1 MLVARRAE
9 DMNRALEAGLVQMAG
24 VEEGSREELL
34 RRVACAEEGAVVMKV
49 RGWRVMWP
57 ARERYLSN
65 TDSPFLSLPHPLK
78 LKSLSKGCYPAR
90 RTSSP
95 VTLGLLSGSSANSL
109 IRRPSRLPNKLA
121 MMQKEVSGR
130 HEMSMF

>member
-1 MLVARRAE
+1 MCGSGGWARSARAAGGGQGTCEGARLLVARRAE
-9 DMNRALEAGLVQMAG
+9 DVYRALEAGLVQMAG

-65 TDSPFLSLPHPLK
+65 TDSHFYL
-78 LKSLSKGCYPAR
+78 C
-90 RTSSP
+90 RT
-95 VTLGLLSGSSANSL
+95 
-109 IRRPSRLPNKLA
+109 R
-121 MMQKEVSGR
+121 
-130 HEMSMF
+130 

>member
-1 MLVARRAE
+1 MCGSGGWARSARAAGGGQGTCEGARLLVARRAE
-9 DMNRALEAGLVQMAG
+9 DMYRALEAGLVQMAG

-65 TDSPFLSLPHPLK
+65 IPIFISAA
-78 LKSLSKGCYPAR
+78 PAEAQELEQG
-90 RTSSP
+90 
-95 VTLGLLSGSSANSL
+95 VLSGSPHLVTGN
-109 IRRPSRLPNKLA
+109 RRPLVRL
-121 MMQKEVSGR
+121 
-130 HEMSMF
+130 

>member
-1 MLVARRAE
+1 MRERGCWLRGGPRIY
-9 DMNRALEAGLVQMAG
+9 RALEAGLVQMAG

-65 TDSPFLSLPHPLK
+65 TDSHL
-78 LKSLSKGCYPAR
+78 C
-90 RTSSP
+90 RT
-95 VTLGLLSGSSANSL
+95 
-109 IRRPSRLPNKLA
+109 R
-121 MMQKEVSGR
+121 
-130 HEMSMF
+130 

>member
-1 MLVARRAE
+1 M
-9 DMNRALEAGLVQMAG
+9 
-24 VEEGSREELL
+24 
-34 RRVACAEEGAVVMKV
+34 ACAEEGAVVMKV

-65 TDSPFLSLPHPLK
+65 TNSPFLSLPHPLK

-109 IRRPSRLPNKLA
+109 IRRPSRLPNRLTMLPK
-121 MMQKEVSGR
+121 
-130 HEMSMF
+130 

>member
-1 MLVARRAE
+1 MY
-9 DMNRALEAGLVQMAG
+9 RALEAGLVQMAG

-65 TDSPFLSLPHPLK
+65 TDSPFLSLPHPKFGRYALASPRSNGYLTNQFAK
-78 LKSLSKGCYPAR
+78 EKSK
-90 RTSSP
+90 
-95 VTLGLLSGSSANSL
+95 
-109 IRRPSRLPNKLA
+109 
-121 MMQKEVSGR
+121 
-130 HEMSMF
+130 